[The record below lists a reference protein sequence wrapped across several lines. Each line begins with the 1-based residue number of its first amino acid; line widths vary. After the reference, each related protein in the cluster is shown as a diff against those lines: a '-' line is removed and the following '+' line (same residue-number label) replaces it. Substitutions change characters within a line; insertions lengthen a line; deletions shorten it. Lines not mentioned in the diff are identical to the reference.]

1 MCVCVCV
8 CVCSASLS
16 EIRMDYSLCSGP
28 DSRMFLECI
37 PGSTTSF
44 LVHSEEDP
52 PTCKGTKSKLPNST
66 LTFSGDSVFF
76 PIL

>member
-16 EIRMDYSLCSGP
+16 EIKRSILISALICKW
-28 DSRMFLECI
+28 I
-37 PGSTTSF
+37 GSTTSF
-44 LVHSEEDP
+44 LVHSEEDR